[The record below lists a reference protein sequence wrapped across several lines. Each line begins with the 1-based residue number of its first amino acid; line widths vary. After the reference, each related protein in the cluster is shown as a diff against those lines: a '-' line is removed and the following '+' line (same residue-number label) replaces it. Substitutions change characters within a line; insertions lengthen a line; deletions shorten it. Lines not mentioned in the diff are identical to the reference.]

1 MEQSLSSVSDIVNA
15 IKTTLEFEY
24 ADLLLEG
31 EVSNLSLSS
40 AGHYYFSLSDSK
52 ASLSCALFKMDAL
65 RNPFIRKIKNSLLGK
80 IQNLTNV
87 VGAII
92 ITIRYYL
99 GRRKY

>member
-1 MEQSLSSVSDIVNA
+1 MEQSLSTVSDIVNA

-65 RNPFIRKIKNSLLGK
+65 RNPFIRKEVPFKLLLK
-80 IQNLTNV
+80 
-87 VGAII
+87 
-92 ITIRYYL
+92 
-99 GRRKY
+99 K